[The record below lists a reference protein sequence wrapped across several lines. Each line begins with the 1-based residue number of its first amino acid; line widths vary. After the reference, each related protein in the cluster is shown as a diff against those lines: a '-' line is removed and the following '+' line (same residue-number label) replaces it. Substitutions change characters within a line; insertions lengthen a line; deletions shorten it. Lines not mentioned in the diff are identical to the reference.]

1 MSPAV
6 RLVASLTL
14 PLVAAACTRAE
25 RQVTPERRQQITAQ
39 IEREVRDAY
48 DLSKPGV
55 EGRLLGLYADTGR
68 LVSAAGGQM
77 LTSRDSLFA
86 GIRYFWENVGV
97 NMRNP
102 RWVWDRM
109 VVDVV
114 APDVAV
120 MTATYHI
127 THLNPRGQPHV
138 LGGAWTAV
146 FVERNGRWKIVDE
159 HLSDLP
165 QMSAP
170 ADSSGSTS
178 PMPGMTRDSTPR

>member
-1 MSPAV
+1 M
-6 RLVASLTL
+6 RLAARCVTALALAL
-14 PLVAAACTRAE
+14 PLACGDRTRP
-25 RQVTPERRQQITAQ
+25 VTPERRREITAQ

-48 DLSKPGV
+48 DLSRPDV
-55 EGRLLGLYADTGR
+55 EQRLLSLYADTGR
-68 LVSAAGGQM
+68 LVSAAGGRV

-102 RWVWDRM
+102 RWIWDQM
-109 VVDVV
+109 IVDVV

-127 THLNPRGQPHV
+127 PHLNPRGQPHV

-146 FVERNGRWKIVDE
+146 FVERDGQWKIVDE

-165 QMSAP
+165 QTPPP
-170 ADSSGSTS
+170 ADSSGT
-178 PMPGMTRDSTPR
+178 MPGMAH

>member
-1 MSPAV
+1 MPADI
-6 RLVASLTL
+6 RLVASVALTL
-14 PLVAAACTRAE
+14 AAAGCARPD
-25 RQVTPERRQQITAQ
+25 RQVSPERRQQITAE

-55 EGRLLGLYADTGR
+55 ETRLLSLYADTGR

-127 THLNPRGQPHV
+127 PHLNPRGQPHV

-146 FVERNGRWKIVDE
+146 FVDRNGRWKIVDE

-165 QMSAP
+165 QQPTP
-170 ADSSGSTS
+170 ADSSGS
-178 PMPGMTRDSTPR
+178 MPGMPGTTRDSTAR

>member
-1 MSPAV
+1 MPAAT
-6 RLVASLTL
+6 RFVACAALSLSI
-14 PLVAAACTRAE
+14 AGCTRVE
-25 RQVTPERRQQITAQ
+25 RQVTPEQRQQITQ
-39 IEREVRDAY
+39 RIEREVREAY
-48 DLSKPGV
+48 DLSRPGV
-55 EGRLLGLYADTGR
+55 ENRLLSLYADTGR
-68 LVSAAGGQM
+68 LVSAAGGRM

-102 RWVWDRM
+102 RWVWDEM

-127 THLNPRGQPHV
+127 PHLNPRGQPHV

-146 FVERNGRWKIVDE
+146 FVERNGAWKIVDE

-165 QMSAP
+165 QMPTA
-170 ADSSGSTS
+170 ADSSGTMG
-178 PMPGMTRDSTPR
+178 PMPGMNDDSAKH

>member
-1 MSPAV
+1 MPAAI
-6 RLVASLTL
+6 R
-14 PLVAAACTRAE
+14 PAACAAILLAVAGCARGE
-25 RQVTPERRQQITAQ
+25 RQLSPGRRAQITTQ

-55 EGRLLGLYADTGR
+55 ETRLLSLYADTGR

-86 GIRYFWENVGV
+86 GIRYFWQNVGS

-102 RWVWDRM
+102 RWIWDRM

-127 THLNPRGQPHV
+127 PHLNPRGQPHV

-146 FVERNGRWKIVDE
+146 FVERNGEWKIVDE

-165 QMSAP
+165 QLPPP
-170 ADSSGSTS
+170 ADSSGA
-178 PMPGMTRDSTPR
+178 MPGMPGMAGDSSKR

>member
-1 MSPAV
+1 MPAATRIV
-6 RLVASLTL
+6 VFATLALT
-14 PLVAAACTRAE
+14 AAGCARTA
-25 RQVTPERRQQITAQ
+25 RQVSPERRREIAAR

-48 DLSKPGV
+48 DLSRPGV
-55 EGRLLGLYADTGR
+55 EQRLLSLYADTGR

-102 RWVWDRM
+102 RWVWDQM

-127 THLNPRGQPHV
+127 PHLNPRGQPHV

-146 FVERNGRWKIVDE
+146 FVERDGQWKIVDE

-165 QMSAP
+165 QTPAG
-170 ADSSGSTS
+170 ADSSGT
-178 PMPGMTRDSTPR
+178 MPGMPDMPRDSARR

>member
-1 MSPAV
+1 MSAV
-6 RLVASLTL
+6 IRLAACVALSLT
-14 PLVAAACTRAE
+14 AAGCARAE
-25 RQVTPERRQQITAQ
+25 RRLTPERRQEIAAR

-48 DLSKPGV
+48 DLSRPGV
-55 EGRLLGLYADTGR
+55 EGRLLSLYADTGR

-86 GIRYFWENVGV
+86 GIRYFWENVGA
-97 NMRNP
+97 NMQNP
-102 RWVWDRM
+102 RWIWDRM

-127 THLNPRGQPHV
+127 PHLNPRGQPHV

-146 FVERNGRWKIVDE
+146 FVERDGQWKIVDE

-165 QMSAP
+165 QLPVP
-170 ADSSGSTS
+170 AESLGNM
-178 PMPGMTRDSTPR
+178 PGMPGMTRDSAKR